1 MVEDSIR
8 ACVAEY
14 IAAPK
19 EKKEESESEPREG
32 EQQLSAGQHPC
43 FNLYLLGF
51 NLYARQHPGFNFNRD
66 ENVLPAVSAFTT
78 YLSQAGKPG

>member
-1 MVEDSIR
+1 M
-8 ACVAEY
+8 AKH

-19 EKKEESESEPREG
+19 EKKEESESEPSEG
-32 EQQLSAGQHPC
+32 EQQLGARQHPC
-43 FNLYLLGF
+43 FNLYAGLQLICWALG
-51 NLYARQHPGFNFNRD
+51 QHPGFNFNRD